1 MVILPSMPVPPAYDL
16 MILVDADAPEEART
30 RVVEDVK
37 SQIAAGEGDLKGD
50 ADWGVRRLAYEID
63 HRTEAY
69 YHLFQ
74 LEASSTLLNQL
85 QHSLSID
92 DQVLRHRVIKLPKG
106 APERTPRPEPSVTRQ
121 AEPSS
126 EQPSAEPAEAE
137 PRPAEAEASP
147 AEAQA
152 SPAEDEASPAPAEA
166 SPAEDETG
174 PAEAEPGPQPA
185 EQTPS

>member
-1 MVILPSMPVPPAYDL
+1 VVLVAILPSMPAPPAYDL

-37 SQIAAGEGDLKGD
+37 RQIAAGEGDLKGD

-74 LEASSTLLNQL
+74 LEASSTLLDQL

-106 APERTPRPEPSVTRQ
+106 APDRTPRPEPSVTRQ
-121 AEPSS
+121 AEPSG
-126 EQPSAEPAEAE
+126 EASAETRPAEAETSPAEAPTSPAGEASPAQAEASPADTETSPAEAE
-137 PRPAEAEASP
+137 PS
-147 AEAQA
+147 
-152 SPAEDEASPAPAEA
+152 
-166 SPAEDETG
+166 
-174 PAEAEPGPQPA
+174 PQPA
-185 EQTPS
+185 EQAPS